1 MTTPKWKLEKDKMD
15 SRINVRRS
23 SLPEEGGLKDI
34 LREIKKISEKQDLL
48 QNEVQMIA
56 KKQDLQY
63 KTFQEEMADLKK
75 EWREEIGAMKK
86 EIIKNSND
94 ICDLKIANRR
104 NDKTQSKLQEKIESI
119 EEKEAKL
126 EKIQERLEFQ
136 ALEFQLRY
144 RNVQEEE
151 NENIGWVIIQLTAQL
166 LQCTEQEACGQIDRV
181 YRVQSNFTKKN
192 KAIKDVIVHFLK
204 KTTRDEVLKRNVR
217 NPIWYK
223 ERKVII
229 LKEYPKSTLN
239 RRRKY
244 YFLTDELKRR
254 QIKYRWEKYEGLMAT
269 YKDEKIWITTEEEA
283 KDFFRTLKKDVNVNR
298 LSSSSGSG
306 KNPKETK
313 KRRFDSPKHNDPTVT
328 ELDLNTDQEDSDEGE
343 QQEEEGTHRDE

>member
-1 MTTPKWKLEKDKMD
+1 
-15 SRINVRRS
+15 
-23 SLPEEGGLKDI
+23 
-34 LREIKKISEKQDLL
+34 
-48 QNEVQMIA
+48 MIA

-63 KTFQEEMADLKK
+63 KTFQEEMADLKR

-104 NDKTQSKLQEKIESI
+104 IDKTQSKLQEKIESI
-119 EEKEAKL
+119 EEKGSKL

-151 NENIGWVIIQLTAQL
+151 KENIGWVITQLTAQL

-204 KTTRDEVLKRNVR
+204 KTTRDEVLKRNAR

-269 YKDEKIWITTEEEA
+269 YKDDKIWITTEEEA
-283 KDFFRTLKKDVNVNR
+283 KDFFRMLKKDVNANR
-298 LSSSSGSG
+298 SSSSSGSG

-313 KRRFDSPKHNDPTVT
+313 KRRVDSPKHNDPTVAK
-328 ELDLNTDQEDSDEGE
+328 LDLNTDQEDSDVGE